1 MITENE
7 VIATIIGILGEWR
20 REEVSGN
27 IMIRDIRSCI
37 RRFDGQPTEY
47 STSETVDLATLADG
61 TA

>member
-37 RRFDGQPTEY
+37 RRFDGQFTDRHLRARGCL
-47 STSETVDLATLADG
+47 STLADG